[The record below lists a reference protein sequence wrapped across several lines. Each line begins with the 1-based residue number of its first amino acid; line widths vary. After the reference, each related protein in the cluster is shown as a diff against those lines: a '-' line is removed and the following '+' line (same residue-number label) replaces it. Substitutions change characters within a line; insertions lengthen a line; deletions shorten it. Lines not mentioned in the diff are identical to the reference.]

1 MDLPLP
7 AAPKP
12 PLPTALASTKI
23 GWLERL
29 HSRWQAWRDSVLIS
43 PDFQRRAARTWW
55 LRPIARRR
63 ARGLFDLVAGFVYSQ
78 VLLACV
84 RLKIFDLLAQGPLD
98 EQELSRRLDV
108 PLDGLQ
114 RLLAAAVA
122 LDLLEHRGN
131 SNSSNSNSSSSSTGS
146 GATCY
151 GLGKLGAPMVGNAA
165 IAALVEH
172 HAVLYADLRDPVA
185 LLRGTGAAPALSKY
199 WAYATAAAPGALAP
213 HQVNDYSALMSASQ
227 PLVAEEVLDSY
238 DVRRHHCLLDVG
250 GGQGRFLCAVGRRA
264 PRLKLM
270 LFDLPGVVPV
280 AHDALAADGLAHR
293 STVYGG
299 DFTRD
304 PLPSGADIA
313 TLIRVIYDHPD
324 ERALCILRAVFRALP
339 PGGTLLLAEPM
350 AGAPG
355 APRMGDAYFG
365 FYLLAMHGG
374 RSRTAA
380 ELQTLMES
388 AGFERVRELAT
399 PIPLQVGVLVAVKP
413 AAPLPA
419 ALTPKSV
426 NTA

>member
-1 MDLPLP
+1 M
-7 AAPKP
+7 
-12 PLPTALASTKI
+12 S
-23 GWLERL
+23 WRE
-29 HSRWQAWRDSVLIS
+29 RWQAWRDSILTS
-43 PDFQRRAARTWW
+43 PDFQRRAARSWW
-55 LRPIARRR
+55 MRPIARRR

-84 RLKIFDLLAQGPLD
+84 RLKVFDLLAQGPLD
-98 EQELSRRLDV
+98 ESELSRRLEV

-122 LDLLEHRGN
+122 LDLLEHR
-131 SNSSNSNSSSSSTGS
+131 TG
-146 GATCY
+146 GY

-165 IAALVEH
+165 ISAMVEH
-172 HAVLYADLRDPVA
+172 HAVLYADLQDPVA
-185 LLRGTGAAPALSKY
+185 LLRGTGASPALSKY

-213 HQVNDYSALMSASQ
+213 GQVNEYSALMSASQ

-238 DVRRHHCLLDVG
+238 DVRRHRCLLDVG
-250 GGQGRFLCAVGRRA
+250 GGQGRFLRAVARRA
-264 PRLKLM
+264 PGLKLM

-280 AHDALAADGLAHR
+280 AHEALAAEGLAHR
-293 STVYGG
+293 STVHGG

-304 PLPSGADIA
+304 PLPTGADIA
-313 TLIRVIYDHPD
+313 TLVRVIYDHPD
-324 ERALCILRAVFRALP
+324 ERALLILRAVYRALP

-350 AGAPG
+350 AGAAG

-380 ELQTLMES
+380 ALQALMET

-399 PIPLQVGVLVAVKP
+399 PIPLQVGVLVARKP
-413 AAPLPA
+413 AQLA
-419 ALTPKSV
+419 SI
-426 NTA
+426 

>member
-1 MDLPLP
+1 MHVPLT
-7 AAPKP
+7 APTVT
-12 PLPTALASTKI
+12 TAP
-23 GWLERL
+23 GWRQ
-29 HSRWQAWRDSVLIS
+29 RWQAWRDSVLTS
-43 PDFQRRAARTWW
+43 PDFQRRAARSWW
-55 LRPIARRR
+55 MRPIARRR

-84 RLKIFDLLAQGPLD
+84 RLKVFDLLAQGPLD

-114 RLLAAAVA
+114 RLLAAAVS
-122 LDLLEHRGN
+122 LDLLEHR
-131 SNSSNSNSSSSSTGS
+131 STRLGL
-146 GATCY
+146 ACF
-151 GLGKLGAPMVGNAA
+151 GLGKLGAPMVGNGA
-165 IAALVEH
+165 IAAMVEH
-172 HAVLYADLRDPVA
+172 HAVLYADLQDPVA
-185 LLRGTGAAPALSKY
+185 LLRGSGAPPALSAY

-213 HQVNDYSALMSASQ
+213 AQVNDYSALMSASQ
-227 PLVAEEVLDSY
+227 PLVAEEVLDTY
-238 DVRRHHCLLDVG
+238 DVRRHRCLLDVG
-250 GGQGRFLCAVGRRA
+250 GGQGRFLRAVARRA
-264 PRLKLM
+264 PKLKLM

-293 STVYGG
+293 SAVHGG

-324 ERALCILRAVFRALP
+324 ERALAILRAVFRALP
-339 PGGTLLLAEPM
+339 AGGTLLLAEPM

-380 ELQTLMES
+380 ELQSLMET
-388 AGFERVRELAT
+388 AGFDRVRELPT
-399 PIPLQVGVLVAVKP
+399 PIPLQVGVLVARKP
-413 AAPLPA
+413 VQPVAAHTQQS
-419 ALTPKSV
+419 ALK
-426 NTA
+426 A